1 MDTIYNKDEEEVEGI
16 NLDSTT
22 STPGPP
28 NPGQVIDCVVETET
42 TEKLLED
49 YYKSKIDHNYPNL
62 HIIQEIFQ
70 EEHKDLYA
78 SIDLWKSQAPLFI
91 NQLNVNYKGSR
102 SRNETEK

>member
-16 NLDSTT
+16 NLDSKT
-22 STPGPP
+22 STPDPP
-28 NPGQVIDCVVETET
+28 NPGQVIDSDDETET

-78 SIDLWKSQAPLFI
+78 SIDLWKSQSPLFI